1 MGCENPDSHNLGRM
15 VHLRAR
21 EASQCNA
28 SAPAGRRGA
37 VCGLARNSPDH
48 VLAPNE
54 SRDEAKP
61 ARTAAIYLR
70 VSSDIQTTDNQE
82 PDCLRLGKS
91 QGWEVVEVYRERE

>member
-1 MGCENPDSHNLGRM
+1 
-15 VHLRAR
+15 
-21 EASQCNA
+21 
-28 SAPAGRRGA
+28 
-37 VCGLARNSPDH
+37 